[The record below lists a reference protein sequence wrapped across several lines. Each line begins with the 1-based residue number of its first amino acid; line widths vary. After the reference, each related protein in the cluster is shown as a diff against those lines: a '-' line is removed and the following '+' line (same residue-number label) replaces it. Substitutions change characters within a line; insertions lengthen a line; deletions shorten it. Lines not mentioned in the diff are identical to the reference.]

1 MNRIHVLRCAAVSG
15 LLASNPAWAQA
26 DTAAGSETLAPIE
39 VESVRLNTEVLE
51 TPAAVDVIEG
61 EDVTRGRRKTQL
73 DDALNR
79 TPGVYANNGS
89 NFAQNLRVS
98 IRGFGARSAFGVRGV
113 RVRVDGIPETLP
125 DGQAQTDSID
135 LGAIER
141 LEVVRGPFSALY
153 GNATGGIIDITT
165 TAPSDGPL
173 DRGELAAGSN
183 GYRRASVSSAR
194 QLDDWGYAITASRLD
209 LDGYREHSEVEKNQ
223 LTGKFERA
231 VGDTGTL
238 RLITRVL
245 DAPDTLDPGGV
256 TRATAQADRRAAR
269 DANLDFDA
277 RQSASQQTVSAVYE
291 DQLGDSQSYQ
301 ANLFYTNRDF
311 IQFLPFED
319 GGVVTYDR
327 DFFGGGLQ
335 TTRFDTLFG
344 HENQLVTGVDVNVQQ
359 DDRQRYDNL
368 GGDRGVLGLDED
380 QHATSVGVFAQNVF
394 SITDDLELTTGLR
407 YDWLDFDIDDAFVT
421 ANDPDDSGSRTYREL
436 SANAGL
442 SYAWAERQR
451 VYANVANA
459 FESPTFTEFADP
471 AGNGGFNSEL
481 EPQKA
486 TQYEIGAKGEIAGRG
501 RYQLSAFWIDVRD
514 ELVVFNDDGR
524 RDFYENSGESR
535 RLGLE
540 AKLAWQFTDR
550 LSATGS
556 YTLAE
561 YEYREFVDQS
571 GNDYAGNRLP
581 GLPEETLFGE
591 LAWRDPDIGY
601 ASLNARWIGSI
612 YADNANDSRIGSY
625 AVVDGRIGKTIP
637 AGRESLTVYLGI
649 DNLLDK
655 EYYDNIRINAFGGRY
670 FEPAPDRTFYAG
682 LVYEL

>member
-1 MNRIHVLRCAAVSG
+1 MNRIHVLRCAAISG
-15 LLASNPAWAQA
+15 LLASSPAWTQA
-26 DTAAGSETLAPIE
+26 DTAGGGESLAPIK

-61 EDVTRGRRKTQL
+61 ETVTRGRRKTQL

-135 LGAIER
+135 LAAVER

-165 TAPSDGPL
+165 TSPEDGPL

-256 TRATAQADRRAAR
+256 TRATAQGDRRAAR

-277 RQSASQQTVSAVYE
+277 RQSASQQTVGAVYE
-291 DQLGDSQSYQ
+291 DQLGDNQSYQ

-311 IQFLPFED
+311 IQYLPFED

-344 HENQLVTGVDVNVQQ
+344 HANQLVTGVDINVQQ
-359 DDRQRYDNL
+359 DDRQRYDNI
-368 GGDRGVLGLDED
+368 GGDKGMLGLDED

-394 SITDDLELTTGLR
+394 SITDDLDLTAGLR
-407 YDWLDFDIDDAFVT
+407 YDWLDFDIDDAFET
-421 ANDPDDSGSRTYREL
+421 ASDPDDSGSRTYKEL

-486 TQYEIGAKGEIAGRG
+486 TQYEIGTKGEVAGRG

-535 RLGLE
+535 RRGLE
-540 AKLAWQFTDR
+540 AKLAWEFTDR

-591 LAWRDPDIGY
+591 LAWRDPAIGY

-625 AVVDGRIGKTIP
+625 AVVDGRVGKTIP

-655 EYYDNIRINAFGGRY
+655 DYYDNIRINAFGGRY